1 MNFLHD
7 ARTRLGFDGREI
19 AAQLDISPA
28 DWRELE
34 RADYDDVST
43 DVLMRLRDLLGL
55 DLDSLL
61 DGRFPERHP
70 VATLLKC
77 STNTLPVAARLAI
90 SAATAAGRDYTA
102 LRTTLDPERPGT
114 AWEWLKT
121 TRHDNDYSHPR
132 EGIPE
137 KLAARAR
144 RKLGLS
150 DDAAI
155 PSMRDLLWSKDILL
169 LEDDFSDE
177 LDACSMGTEL
187 VAPLIL
193 TNTSGTHMQTG
204 TGRRVA
210 WAHELLHLLYD
221 RPMMLGVKRYC
232 VIAPGPSRV
241 RGDWACMERRARSF
255 SVHFLAP
262 RKSVQALW
270 AGSSEPVEVRFRRVM
285 ETFGIG
291 YEATR
296 NHLYNLGLLPHKA
309 APSSISASMPQWDAP
324 EQLPTPDAP
333 GAPDLPALR
342 HLHKLGTP
350 AIRGGLFAQ
359 RVLETF
365 LTHRNHITPG
375 QVADLLRVPNGAFQR
390 DYLGDMREYTPPG

>member
-7 ARTRLGFDGREI
+7 ARTRLGFDVREI

-28 DWRELE
+28 AWKELE
-34 RADYDDVST
+34 RSDYDNIDT
-43 DVLMRLRDLLGL
+43 ELLMALRDLLGL
-55 DLDSLL
+55 DMDSLL

-77 STNTLPVAARLAI
+77 STNTLPVATRLAI
-90 SAATAAGRDYTA
+90 SAATSAGRDYTT
-102 LRTTLDPERPGT
+102 LRTIIDPEQPGT
-114 AWEWLKT
+114 AWTWLKT
-121 TRHDNDYSHPR
+121 TRPDRDYSHPR
-132 EGIPE
+132 EGKPE

-150 DDAAI
+150 EDAPI
-155 PSMRDLLWSKDILL
+155 PSMRDLLWSKGVLL

-177 LDACSMGTEL
+177 LDACSMGTAL

-232 VIAPGPSRV
+232 VIAPGPGRV
-241 RGDWACMERRARSF
+241 RGDWAFMERRARSF

-262 RKSVQALW
+262 RRSVQALW
-270 AGSSEPVEVRFRRVM
+270 SSSSDPVKKRFRQVM

-296 NHLYNLGLLPHKA
+296 NHLYNLGLLPHKE
-309 APSSISASMPQWDAP
+309 APSSISASMPQWDTP
-324 EQLPTPDAP
+324 ERLPTPDAP
-333 GAPDLPALR
+333 GASGLPALR

-350 AIRGGLFAQ
+350 AIRGGFFAQ

-365 LTHRNHITPG
+365 LAHRRQITPG

-390 DYLGDMREYTPPG
+390 DYLADMREHTPTG